1 MALIRMKLLSVSSAI
16 RMVLEGGVG
25 SVPASSFFGE
35 VPGAVFLI
43 DYMKSDLEAIEIL
56 LEWCIKRWDVL
67 KVWLAF

>member
-1 MALIRMKLLSVSSAI
+1 MQNSLHPLICQGLFFIKMFNSLVFLWGFLGMK
-16 RMVLEGGVG
+16 
-25 SVPASSFFGE
+25 
-35 VPGAVFLI
+35 FLI

>member
-1 MALIRMKLLSVSSAI
+1 MFNSLVFLWGFLGMKL
-16 RMVLEGGVG
+16 
-25 SVPASSFFGE
+25 
-35 VPGAVFLI
+35 LI